1 MSGTVRYKSAL
12 DRTFSFFHCSL
23 LAFRGAAID
32 NDAEETSR
40 GIIENAFQH
49 TRPVNS
55 WALLARTVWT
65 LVNPILRLSSP
76 WAFCFDVR
84 TMDANLQYSDRKYE
98 FANRRHRTRPRAYSK
113 AGAQGPRPR
122 SRQSPERI
130 RRRPAR
136 IRILALRNDQGKRL
150 KDATLRIGA

>member
-1 MSGTVRYKSAL
+1 
-12 DRTFSFFHCSL
+12 

-40 GIIENAFQH
+40 RIIENAFQH

-55 WALLARTVWT
+55 WALLLARTVWT

-84 TMDANLQYSDRKYE
+84 TMDTNLQYSDRKYE
-98 FANRRHRTRPRAYSK
+98 FANRRHRTRPRTYSK
-113 AGAQGPRPR
+113 ARGTGTKAQIKAKSREDKAKTRKDTNIGPKERPR
-122 SRQSPERI
+122 
-130 RRRPAR
+130 
-136 IRILALRNDQGKRL
+136 
-150 KDATLRIGA
+150 